1 MKKNFEKKW
10 WIVAICVLILASALW
25 RHYSSVNAQK
35 TSKEKTYTVARK
47 AIRKTITISG
57 KVDAEEKATLRFQ
70 SSGRL
75 IWVGVKEG
83 DIVKK
88 YQTIAK
94 LDVRDVQKSLD
105 KALRDYSKQRNDFE
119 EMWRV
124 TYSGRSNPND
134 ALTDTVK
141 RILEKNQWDLDKAV
155 LDVEL
160 KKLSVEYATLTT
172 PISGVVTEVGVPYAG
187 TNITPAQAEFTV
199 INPASLYLSVL
210 ADQTEVAQLSASSSA
225 EIVFDS
231 YPDEIMNGWVAS
243 VAFTPKSGE
252 STTVYE
258 AKVMYPLGGTA
269 KYRVGMTADATFLL
283 GEKPDAIVLPPKAIQ
298 KEKDQRYVTRLVG
311 SKREKAPVSVGD
323 ETEKGVEILTGVAD
337 GDVIVYSSP

>member
-1 MKKNFEKKW
+1 MKRFSKKW
-10 WIVAICVLILASALW
+10 VALIFGIIILISALW
-25 RHYSSVNAQK
+25 RHYSSVNAEK
-35 TSKEKTYTVARK
+35 SSKEKTYTVARK

-75 IWVGVKEG
+75 VWVGVKEG
-83 DIVKK
+83 DTVKK
-88 YQTIAK
+88 YQTIAQ

-124 TYSGRSNPND
+124 TYSGRSKPED

-172 PISGVVTEVGVPYAG
+172 PISGIVTVVGVLYAG

-225 EIVFDS
+225 EIIFDS
-231 YPDEIMNGWVAS
+231 YPNEKINGSVAS
-243 VAFTPKSGE
+243 VAFTPKTGE

-258 AKVMYPLGGTA
+258 AKVLYPLGGTT

-298 KEKDQRYVTRLVG
+298 KEKDQRFVTRIIG
-311 SKREKAPVSVGD
+311 SKREKAPVTVGD
-323 ETEKGVEILTGVAD
+323 ETEEGVEILSGIAD
-337 GDVIVYSSP
+337 GDVISYSSP